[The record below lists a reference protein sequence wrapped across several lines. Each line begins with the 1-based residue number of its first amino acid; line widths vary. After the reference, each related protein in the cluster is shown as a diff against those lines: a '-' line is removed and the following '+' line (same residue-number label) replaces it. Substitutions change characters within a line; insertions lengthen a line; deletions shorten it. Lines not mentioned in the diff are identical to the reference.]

1 MAKFYAMGNYTA
13 QGFQGFLKDPTS
25 DRSKAAQSLKAA
37 EAVGAKFISYDALR
51 GSYDF
56 IVVFE
61 GSFEQAAGVKIA
73 TEATGALTNI
83 NIFEAIKI
91 SGPATSSRKNRSKN
105 TKLQENNFIYG

>member
-25 DRSKAAQSLKAA
+25 DRSKAAQVAA
-37 EAVGAKFISYDALR
+37 EAVGAKLISYDALR
-51 GSYDF
+51 GSFDF

-61 GSFEQAAGVKIA
+61 GSFDQAAGVKLA

-83 NIFEAIKI
+83 NICEAINLTSVAENAAKI
-91 SGPATSSRKNRSKN
+91 AGSYKPPGS
-105 TKLQENNFIYG
+105 